1 MRGDLEGE
9 WIHGYVWLNPSA
21 FCSPEA
27 ITALLI
33 SYESV
38 SHSVSQLCYPM
49 GLPDSVHGILQA
61 RILEWV
67 AISYSRGSS
76 QPRYQTWVSCI
87 TGRFFTIWATICQY
101 KIKRFVFFFFK
112 SPFKLWSF
120 WKPALGRTWLHSL
133 SCSALLWP
141 PVWVFCSCIF
151 KLGCF
156 FLPLVCHLED
166 VGAPWGLIGALSVP
180 PTLEAQHTVGRSA
193 RIWLVNEIR
202 SERWSFVDFFGQK
215 DVPPSPVRRGLDADD
230 TVWR

>member
-101 KIKRFVFFFFK
+101 KIKRFFFFFL
-112 SPFKLWSF
+112 SLPSSFGLFGNLLWAGPDSIHC
-120 WKPALGRTWLHSL
+120 PALHFCGPLCGFFVLVFSSWVVFSFHLSATWRMW
-133 SCSALLWP
+133 ALP
-141 PVWVFCSCIF
+141 
-151 KLGCF
+151 
-156 FLPLVCHLED
+156 
-166 VGAPWGLIGALSVP
+166 
-180 PTLEAQHTVGRSA
+180 EAS
-193 RIWLVNEIR
+193 
-202 SERWSFVDFFGQK
+202 
-215 DVPPSPVRRGLDADD
+215 
-230 TVWR
+230 